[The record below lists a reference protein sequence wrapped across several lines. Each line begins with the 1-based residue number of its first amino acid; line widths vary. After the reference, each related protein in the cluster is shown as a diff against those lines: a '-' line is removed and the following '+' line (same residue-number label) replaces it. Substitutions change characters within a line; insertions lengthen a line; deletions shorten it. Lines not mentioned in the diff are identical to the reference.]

1 METCPLKKPSA
12 KFLISA
18 FIIILVVYLP
28 LSSDDLRLEKGQFY
42 EFLDNFYENLA
53 AVTQAGDSSFSE
65 RTNLEIKTRKW
76 NDYLTDNLPKR
87 FYVKVPIDKVSIGK
101 ETFNRSD
108 AEVQY
113 DFHVNMPVEYFQFKN
128 NVSGRIFKIRSLE
141 FSENDQNFLRLEPGF
156 EKFRLESNLARKL
169 KVLDK
174 NGHLIF
180 EITMS
185 ITREAGWLQY
195 YQTIIS
201 FESVQWYV
209 EDELLWELESL
220 PFEEILLRDK

>member
-1 METCPLKKPSA
+1 M
-12 KFLISA
+12 
-18 FIIILVVYLP
+18 IILLANLP
-28 LSSDDLRLEKGQFY
+28 LTSDELRMEKGEFY
-42 EFLDNFYENLA
+42 EFLDNFYQNLETA
-53 AVTQAGDSSFSE
+53 TQAGDSSFSE
-65 RTNLEIKTRKW
+65 RTNLEIKTREW

-87 FYVKVPIDKVSIGK
+87 LYVKVPIDKVSIGK

-108 AEVQY
+108 AEIQY
-113 DFHVNMPVEYFQFKN
+113 DFHVNMPLEHFQYKN
-128 NVSGRIFKIRSLE
+128 HVSGRIFKITPVE
-141 FSENDQNFLRLEPGF
+141 FNENNQEFLRLQPGF
-156 EKFRLESNLARKL
+156 EKFQVESNLARKL
-169 KVLDK
+169 NVLEK
-174 NGHLIF
+174 NGYLIF